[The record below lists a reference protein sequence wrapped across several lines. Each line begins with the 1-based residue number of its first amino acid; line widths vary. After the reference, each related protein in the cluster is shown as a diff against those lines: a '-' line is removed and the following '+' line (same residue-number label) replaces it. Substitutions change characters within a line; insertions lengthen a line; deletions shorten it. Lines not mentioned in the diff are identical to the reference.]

1 MGVPGKKIFFL
12 FCILLLG
19 VGVLTSARPR
29 HEYHVSVTRM
39 RYEVAQ
45 KTLEISVRTFT
56 DDLEKGLSQ
65 AHENQ
70 RFELRNGD
78 QNNAYLEQYLRK
90 HFAVAGPDRQL
101 RAFRYIGKEQEADA
115 TWIYLEVPF
124 SGNPEGWV
132 MRHDLLM
139 ETFDDQVN
147 MVNVKWG
154 NDRKTYLFKK
164 GKSVQAL

>member
-1 MGVPGKKIFFL
+1 MGVRGKQLFFL
-12 FCILLLG
+12 FGILLLG
-19 VGVLTSARPR
+19 VGVLTSARSK
-29 HEYHVSVTRM
+29 HAYHVSVTRM
-39 RYEVAQ
+39 RYEATQ

-56 DDLEKGLSQ
+56 DDLEKGLSL
-65 AHENQ
+65 A
-70 RFELRNGD
+70 NGNRPFVLHDND
-78 QNNAYLEQYLRK
+78 QNNPYIERYLRQ
-90 HFAVAGPDRQL
+90 HFALAGPDRQI

-139 ETFDDQVN
+139 ETFDDQAN

-154 NDRKTYLFKK
+154 DDRKTYLFKK
-164 GKSVQAL
+164 GQSVQAL